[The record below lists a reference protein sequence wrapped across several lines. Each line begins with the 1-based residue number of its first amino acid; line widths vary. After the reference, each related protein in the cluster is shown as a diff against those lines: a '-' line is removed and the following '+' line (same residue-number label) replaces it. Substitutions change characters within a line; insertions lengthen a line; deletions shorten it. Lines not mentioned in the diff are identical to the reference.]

1 MPKDSTMLTLIKTVH
16 TIIYATMVTAVFYT
30 LYSGITGNV
39 GTWTWI
45 SIGLVTIECVV
56 FAANGFHCPLTQW
69 AQHYGA
75 PKGYVGET
83 FLPER
88 LSNILL
94 RSFAVLFLVGL
105 GLVVLRLVQ

>member
-1 MPKDSTMLTLIKTVH
+1 MLTLIKTVH

-30 LYSGITGNV
+30 LYSGITGQLTLWTAVSV
-39 GTWTWI
+39 GVVA
-45 SIGLVTIECVV
+45 LECVV
-56 FAANGFHCPLTQW
+56 FVANGFHCPLTQW
-69 AQHYGA
+69 ARKYGA

-94 RSFAVLFLVGL
+94 RTFAVLFVVGL
-105 GLVVLRLVQ
+105 VLVLIRLAQARG

>member
-1 MPKDSTMLTLIKTVH
+1 MPSDSTMLTLIKTVH

-30 LYSGITGNV
+30 LYSGITGNI

-45 SIGLVTIECVV
+45 SIGLVTVECIV
-56 FAANGFHCPLTQW
+56 FVGNGFHCPLTQW
-69 AQHYGA
+69 AQKYGA

-94 RSFAVLFLVGL
+94 RSFAVLFLIGL
-105 GLVVLRLVQ
+105 GLVVMRLLQ